1 MIIATRKEC
10 IKAARQYV
18 RDAGKSQA
26 VLAIMK
32 KQADSLRQTL
42 DRMDG
47 LGSSAPFHDGGHT
60 RGAGVSPVEV
70 LVERRE
76 RIRGQIFAIEQKRDD
91 LKFKLMLYEQ
101 ARAGLDEQEA
111 KAVHLIDFEGMSPLQ
126 ASMALYVSAAWAG
139 KLERSGLVH
148 LAVPLLGMMDEKTAK
163 ALHWGEVGGAMV
175 QRDADREQPE
185 QLGKVADGGS
195 GNKVE

>member
-111 KAVHLIDFEGMSPLQ
+111 KAVHLIDFEGMSSL
-126 ASMALYVSAAWAG
+126 
-139 KLERSGLVH
+139 
-148 LAVPLLGMMDEKTAK
+148 
-163 ALHWGEVGGAMV
+163 
-175 QRDADREQPE
+175 
-185 QLGKVADGGS
+185 
-195 GNKVE
+195 

>member
-47 LGSSAPFHDGGHT
+47 LGGSGNFHSGGHT
-60 RGAGVSPVEV
+60 RGAGGSPVEA
-70 LVERRE
+70 LMERRE
-76 RIRGQIFAIEQKRDD
+76 RIRGQMLEIKRKQAA
-91 LKFKLMLYEQ
+91 LESQLMNYEQ
-101 ARAGLDEQEA
+101 ARAGIDKQE
-111 KAVHLIDFEGMSPLQ
+111 DFEGMTQLR
-126 ASMALYVSAAWAG
+126 ASMDLYVSETWAG
-139 KLERSGLVH
+139 TLERRGLVG
-148 LAVPLLGMMDEKTAK
+148 LAMILLGMMDEKTAK
-163 ALHWGEVGGAMV
+163 ELHWNEIGELMARRG
-175 QRDADREQPE
+175 ADREQPA
-185 QLGKVADGGS
+185 QPGKAADGGS